1 MLLVGRVMGSIVRP
15 CSRPM
20 MTHAQA
26 HAHRYPSPLLTTHRA
41 ASLGVVGSL
50 LLMTRRAVLYP
61 ALVVGGIGVAADK
74 VKESLDV
81 DLPPG
86 VDELASGVSSLFGLL
101 GNELKFARGA
111 MTPSIAETQGKGTT
125 TGGENNGGDGAT
137 DGGVASE
144 SSGSSD
150 ENKDSDKG
158 QMSASDAMIEKLKAT
173 LNLSEEKVKDLKNE
187 IKRLK
192 EAHET
197 EIAILN
203 ERLAEVEKKLT
214 NANDDAQ
221 RKLIAE
227 RERLQDVIDRLTTEN
242 EEIHRLH
249 IIRSQKNA
257 AKDVEKRAIDIFS
270 DILSLRSQADSSFNA
285 NEHLPR
291 VVVVGDQSAGK
302 TSVLEML
309 VRARIFPRGAGSM
322 MTRSPIQV
330 TVSEGQ
336 HHVCKFHN
344 EDTVYNLRSEKDLR
358 NLRDQIER
366 RMLDTLVGGNVV
378 SNQTIS
384 LELHGPGLQ
393 PMVLVDLPGVIQHHT
408 RGMPTT
414 TKGSILDMCK
424 KHIENPNSIILC
436 IQDAS
441 RDAEASSVADLVR
454 NADPEGERT
463 VFVLTKVDLAEKL
476 GIPQDKLISTLE
488 GRRFNMHARSYF
500 AVVTGTANA
509 NDSLDVI
516 RKVERHYFQHSE
528 LFGNGKATTLS
539 EERLGVEN
547 LSRAVSDIFWERIRQ
562 TIASEQ
568 MRIERALKHKETE
581 WKNNYPNQARLS
593 RDDLFNMGRHQILQN
608 VTSFSDTMTPTQWET
623 VLTEQIWSRIR
634 EFIIDEIYINSA
646 ADATLPEFKTR
657 VENLLDS
664 WVNNEL
670 PRVSVNA
677 ARDTLMGEFMKVL
690 NIDDPDEVF
699 CELVREVKDK
709 SASDFQ
715 WNPNSVT
722 KIRSVQ
728 ELMLRDNVVQ
738 SVANWDNAIRFMQ
751 HILERELME
760 TQTELET
767 RKGPSTTMQW
777 LTWTAL
783 TKQQRLSSALAKELE
798 PVFSSKH
805 NKISAALS
813 QEEVHSI
820 QLAVRRKHGLVVDE
834 SVISSTFHLMYKRAF
849 LDGALRS
856 SVYCKTKFN
865 TPEASCK
872 AGNGLH
878 CADVVL
884 FWRLHNMIRATV
896 NMLRLEAMDYK
907 TEIQEDIRKVLNG
920 IDSDSEKKRELIKGK
935 RVSLS
940 EEIEVLR
947 LLQGKVDQFVKQMK
961 KEGRMR

>member
-1 MLLVGRVMGSIVRP
+1 MIFTRAVVGCVIRPITRTLITPSRGPRVTAVF
-15 CSRPM
+15 
-20 MTHAQA
+20 
-26 HAHRYPSPLLTTHRA
+26 SPLHTVQRN
-41 ASLGVVGSL
+41 ASIGIIGSL
-50 LLMTRRAVLYP
+50 LLMSRRVVLYP
-61 ALVVGGIGVAADK
+61 ALVVGGIGMAADK
-74 VKESLDV
+74 AKEAFEWE
-81 DLPPG
+81 LPPG
-86 VDELASGVSSLFGLL
+86 VDELATGVSSLFGLL
-101 GNELKFARGA
+101 GNELKYAREA
-111 MTPSIAETQGKGTT
+111 MTPNTVLAQADVVKNSKAVEGGPNNNQNNNNNSNELGGGSGNNEPSET
-125 TGGENNGGDGAT
+125 DIFI
-137 DGGVASE
+137 
-144 SSGSSD
+144 
-150 ENKDSDKG
+150 NKL
-158 QMSASDAMIEKLKAT
+158 QKA
-173 LNLSEEKVKDLKNE
+173 LNLSEEKVKDLKME
-187 IKRLK
+187 VKRLQ
-192 EAHET
+192 EEHET
-197 EIAILN
+197 EMAILN
-203 ERLAEVEKKLT
+203 NRLAEVEKQLT
-214 NANDDAQ
+214 EANDVSQ

-227 RERLQDVIDRLTTEN
+227 RERLQDIIDRLTTEN
-242 EEIHRLH
+242 EEINRLH
-249 IIRSQKNA
+249 IIRSQKSA
-257 AKDVEKRAIDIFS
+257 AQDTDKRAIDIFS
-270 DILSLRSQADSSFNA
+270 DILSLRSLADSSFNA

-336 HHVCKFHN
+336 HHVCNFHN
-344 EDTVYNLRSEKDLR
+344 EETVYNLRSEKDLR
-358 NLRDQIER
+358 NLRDQIEK
-366 RMLDTLVGGNVV
+366 RMMDTLVGGNVV
-378 SNQTIS
+378 SSQTIS

-408 RGMPTT
+408 RGMPAT
-414 TKGSILDMCK
+414 TKGSILDICK
-424 KHIENPNSIILC
+424 RHIENPNAIILC

-454 NADPEGERT
+454 TADPEGDRT

-476 GIPQDKLISTLE
+476 GIPHDKLVSTLE

-500 AVVTGTANA
+500 AVVTGTANP

-516 RKVERHYFQHSE
+516 RKTERHYFQHSE
-528 LFGNGKATTLS
+528 LFGKSSALS

-547 LSRAVSDIFWERIRQ
+547 LSRAVSDIFWERITQ
-562 TIASEQ
+562 TIASER

-608 VTSFSDTMTPTQWET
+608 VTAFSDTMTPSQWEA
-623 VLTEQIWSRIR
+623 VLTEQIWTRIR
-634 EFIIDEIYINSA
+634 DFIIDEIYINSA
-646 ADATLPEFKTR
+646 ADSLLPEFKTR

-670 PRVSVNA
+670 PRLSVNA

-699 CELVREVKDK
+699 SDLIHEVKGK

-738 SVANWDNAIRFMQ
+738 SASNWDNAIKFMQ
-751 HILERELME
+751 HILERELTE
-760 TQTELET
+760 THVELE
-767 RKGPSTTMQW
+767 RRRGPSSTMQW

-783 TKQQRLSSALAKELE
+783 TKQQRVSSAIMKEVE
-798 PVFSSKH
+798 PAFSSKH
-805 NKISAALS
+805 AKASATLS
-813 QEEVHSI
+813 PDDTQAV
-820 QLAVRRKHGLVVDE
+820 QLSVRRKHGLIVDE
-834 SVISSTFHLMYKRAF
+834 DVISSTYHLMYKRTF
-849 LDGALRS
+849 LDSALKS
-856 SVYCKTKFN
+856 SNYCKTRFN
-865 TPEASCK
+865 SPEASCK
-872 AGNGLH
+872 GTANGLH
-878 CADVVL
+878 CSDVVL

-907 TEIQEDIRKVLNG
+907 TEIQEDIRKVLNT
-920 IDSDSEKKRELIKGK
+920 IDVDPEKKRELIKGK
-935 RVSLS
+935 RVHLS

-947 LLQGKVDQFVKQMK
+947 LLQGKVDDFVKQMK